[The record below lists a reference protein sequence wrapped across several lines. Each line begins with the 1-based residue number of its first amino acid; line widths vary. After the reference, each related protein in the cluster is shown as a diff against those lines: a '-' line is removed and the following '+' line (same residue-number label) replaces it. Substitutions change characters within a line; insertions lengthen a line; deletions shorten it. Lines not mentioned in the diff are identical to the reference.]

1 MHAHTQGPYKQ
12 VEEGTSAD
20 AEDTYTAEDD
30 YSSDARTAVL
40 AQEPQRTTM
49 LAVSG
54 WNTPFVNP
62 YVPPKDLYIF
72 WGKSSAKGTLAS
84 QWIGGSGRASSAQ
97 RIRQILNFG
106 TFSGNHYVDD
116 MTGQF
121 DSGPDHAKYKQAL
134 TWLYVQGM
142 ATS

>member
-1 MHAHTQGPYKQ
+1 
-12 VEEGTSAD
+12 
-20 AEDTYTAEDD
+20 
-30 YSSDARTAVL
+30 
-40 AQEPQRTTM
+40 M
-49 LAVSG
+49 LAVNSG

-84 QWIGGSGRASSAQ
+84 QWVGGSGRASSAQ

-116 MTGQF
+116 VTGTT
-121 DSGPDHAKYKQAL
+121 G
-134 TWLYVQGM
+134 VM
-142 ATS
+142 RATRASFEVVCVCIYIYGSL